1 MLTDMAPRTTASR
14 APRKTPDGG
23 SEARERL
30 LRTAS
35 ELFYAEGIHVV
46 GVDRIIAEAGVTR
59 ATFYRHFPG
68 KEDLVEAYLGV
79 EDANIRG
86 MLDGAQAAT
95 DDPVALV
102 ELLIEGIADDVA
114 RHHTRGCPFINAAVE
129 YPDTDS
135 RVRRAVDTHRAWFRG
150 SLEHVLS
157 AAGTD
162 DAVTRA
168 GQLVLLRDAALVG
181 GYLDGWDTVRVAF
194 VGAARQAAGL
204 DPEEASP
211 TG

>member
-1 MLTDMAPRTTASR
+1 MAPRTTASR

-59 ATFYRHFPG
+59 ATFYRHFPS

-86 MLDGAQAAT
+86 MFDAARAAT
-95 DDPVALV
+95 DDPITLAEMLV
-102 ELLIEGIADDVA
+102 DGIADDVA

-129 YPDTDS
+129 YPNTGS
-135 RVRRAVDTHRAWFRG
+135 RVRRAVDQHRAWFRG
-150 SLEHVLS
+150 SLEQVVT
-157 AAGTD
+157 AVGAD
-162 DAVTRA
+162 DPVTRA

-204 DPEEASP
+204 DPDEASP
-211 TG
+211 TV

>member
-1 MLTDMAPRTTASR
+1 MAPRTTASR
-14 APRKTPDGG
+14 APRKTADGA

-46 GVDRIIAEAGVTR
+46 GVDRIVAAAGVTR

-79 EDANIRG
+79 EDANLRAA
-86 MLDGAQAAT
+86 LDGARAAT
-95 DDPVALV
+95 DDPVELV
-102 ELLIEGIADDVA
+102 GLLIEGIAEDVA
-114 RHHTRGCPFINAAVE
+114 RHHTRGCPFINAAAE
-129 YPDTDS
+129 YPDADS
-135 RVRRAVDTHRAWFRG
+135 GVRRAVDKHRAWFRG
-150 SLEHVLS
+150 ALEQVLTD
-157 AAGTD
+157 AGVD

-181 GYLDGWDTVRVAF
+181 GYLDGWDNVRVAF
-194 VGAARQAAGL
+194 VSAARQAAGL
-204 DPEEASP
+204 EPA
-211 TG
+211 G

>member
-1 MLTDMAPRTTASR
+1 MAPRTAASR
-14 APRKTPDGG
+14 APRKTAQGG

-46 GVDRIIAEAGVTR
+46 GVDRIVAVAGVTR
-59 ATFYRHFPG
+59 ATFYRHFPS

-86 MLDGAQAAT
+86 TLEGAHGAT
-95 DDPVALV
+95 DDPVELV
-102 ELLIEGIADDVA
+102 GLLIEGIAEDVA

-129 YPDTDS
+129 YADTGS
-135 RVRRAVDTHRAWFRG
+135 RVRRAVDKHRAWFRG
-150 SLEHVLS
+150 SLEHVLRS
-157 AAGTD
+157 AGAD
-162 DAVTRA
+162 DPVTKA

-181 GYLDGWDTVRVAF
+181 GYLDGWDNVRVAF
-194 VGAARQAAGL
+194 VSAARQAAGL
-204 DPEEASP
+204 DPKAPGS

>member
-1 MLTDMAPRTTASR
+1 MLNRMAPRTTASR
-14 APRKTPDGG
+14 APRKTADGA

-46 GVDRIIAEAGVTR
+46 GVDRIIGEAGVTR

-79 EDANIRG
+79 EDANLRAA
-86 MLDGAQAAT
+86 LDGAQGAT
-95 DDPVALV
+95 DDPVELV
-102 ELLIEGIADDVA
+102 GLIIQGIAEDVA
-114 RHHTRGCPFINAAVE
+114 RHHTRGCPFINAAAE
-129 YPDTDS
+129 YPDADS
-135 RVRRAVDTHRAWFRG
+135 GVRRAVDTHRAWFRG
-150 SLEHVLS
+150 ALEQVLTD
-157 AAGTD
+157 AGAD

-181 GYLDGWDTVRVAF
+181 GYLDGWDNVRVAF

-204 DPEEASP
+204 ERA
-211 TG
+211 G

>member
-1 MLTDMAPRTTASR
+1 MAPRTTASR
-14 APRKTPDGG
+14 APRKTADGA

-46 GVDRIIAEAGVTR
+46 GVDRIVAAAGVTR

-79 EDANIRG
+79 EDTNLRAA
-86 MLDGAQAAT
+86 LDGARAAT
-95 DDPVALV
+95 DDPVELV
-102 ELLIEGIADDVA
+102 GLLIEGIAEDVA
-114 RHHTRGCPFINAAVE
+114 RHHTRGCPFINAAAE
-129 YPDTDS
+129 YPDADS
-135 RVRRAVDTHRAWFRG
+135 GVRRAVDKHRAWFRG
-150 SLEHVLS
+150 ALEQVLTD
-157 AAGTD
+157 AGVD

-181 GYLDGWDTVRVAF
+181 GYLDGWDNVRVAF
-194 VGAARQAAGL
+194 VSAARQAAGL
-204 DPEEASP
+204 EPA
-211 TG
+211 G

>member
-1 MLTDMAPRTTASR
+1 MAPRSTASR
-14 APRKTPDGG
+14 APRKTAEGG

-46 GVDRIIAEAGVTR
+46 GVDRIVAAAGVTR

-79 EDANIRG
+79 EDANLRAA
-86 MLDGAQAAT
+86 LDGARAAT
-95 DDPVALV
+95 DDPVELV
-102 ELLIEGIADDVA
+102 GLLVEGIAEDVA
-114 RHHTRGCPFINAAVE
+114 RHHTRGCPFINAAAE
-129 YPDTDS
+129 YPDADS
-135 RVRRAVDTHRAWFRG
+135 GVRRAVDTHRAWFRG
-150 SLEHVLS
+150 ALEQVLTD
-157 AAGTD
+157 AGVD

-181 GYLDGWDTVRVAF
+181 GYLDGWDNVRVAF
-194 VGAARQAAGL
+194 VSAARQAAGL
-204 DPEEASP
+204 EPAA
-211 TG
+211 

>member
-1 MLTDMAPRTTASR
+1 MLNGMAPRTTASR
-14 APRKTPDGG
+14 APRKTADGA

-46 GVDRIIAEAGVTR
+46 GVDRIVAAAGVTR

-79 EDANIRG
+79 EDANLRAA
-86 MLDGAQAAT
+86 LDGARAAT
-95 DDPVALV
+95 DDPVELV
-102 ELLIEGIADDVA
+102 GLLIEGIAEDVA
-114 RHHTRGCPFINAAVE
+114 RHHTRGCPFINAAAE
-129 YPDTDS
+129 YPDADS
-135 RVRRAVDTHRAWFRG
+135 GVRRAVDKHRAWFRG
-150 SLEHVLS
+150 ALEQVLTD
-157 AAGTD
+157 AGVD

-181 GYLDGWDTVRVAF
+181 GYLDGWDNVRVAF
-194 VGAARQAAGL
+194 VSAARQAAGL
-204 DPEEASP
+204 EPA
-211 TG
+211 G

>member
-1 MLTDMAPRTTASR
+1 MAPRSTASR
-14 APRKTPDGG
+14 APRKTAEGG

-46 GVDRIIAEAGVTR
+46 GVDRIVAAAGVTR

-79 EDANIRG
+79 EDTNLRAA
-86 MLDGAQAAT
+86 LDGAQGAT
-95 DDPVALV
+95 DDPVELV
-102 ELLIEGIADDVA
+102 GLIIQGIAEDVA
-114 RHHTRGCPFINAAVE
+114 RHHTRGCPFINAAAE
-129 YPDTDS
+129 YPDADS
-135 RVRRAVDTHRAWFRG
+135 GVRRAVDTHRAWFRG
-150 SLEHVLS
+150 ALEDALT
-157 AAGTD
+157 AAGVD

-181 GYLDGWDTVRVAF
+181 GYLDGWDNVRVAF
-194 VGAARQAAGL
+194 VSAARQAAGL
-204 DPEEASP
+204 DPAA
-211 TG
+211 

>member
-1 MLTDMAPRTTASR
+1 MLNGMAPRTTASR
-14 APRKTPDGG
+14 APRKTADGA

-46 GVDRIIAEAGVTR
+46 GVDRIVAAAGVTR

-79 EDANIRG
+79 EDTNLRAA
-86 MLDGAQAAT
+86 LDGARAAT
-95 DDPVALV
+95 DDPVELV
-102 ELLIEGIADDVA
+102 GLLIEGIAEDVA
-114 RHHTRGCPFINAAVE
+114 RHHTRGCPFINAAAE
-129 YPDTDS
+129 YPDADS
-135 RVRRAVDTHRAWFRG
+135 GVRRAVDKHRAWFRG
-150 SLEHVLS
+150 ALEQVLTD
-157 AAGTD
+157 AGVD

-181 GYLDGWDTVRVAF
+181 GYLDGWDNVRVAF
-194 VGAARQAAGL
+194 VSAARQAAGL
-204 DPEEASP
+204 EPA
-211 TG
+211 G